1 MHFGHEILIRIC
13 TVCVDSPCS
22 WFPQVEIKYTEFIK
36 SPGQKIFS
44 LTIFMT
50 LLVQILDVCVDNY
63 RMTID
68 MSAAIQILDNKINA
82 VLPKR

>member
-1 MHFGHEILIRIC
+1 MEI
-13 TVCVDSPCS
+13 
-22 WFPQVEIKYTEFIK
+22 QYTEFIK

-44 LTIFMT
+44 FKNFMT
-50 LLVQILDVCVDNY
+50 LLVQILDVCADNY

-82 VLPKR
+82 VLP